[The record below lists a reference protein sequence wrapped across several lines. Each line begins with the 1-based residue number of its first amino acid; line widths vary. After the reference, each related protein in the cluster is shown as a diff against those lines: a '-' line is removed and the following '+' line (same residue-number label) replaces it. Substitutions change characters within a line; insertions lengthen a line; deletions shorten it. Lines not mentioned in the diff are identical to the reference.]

1 MNWRRGILRTLAALI
16 AIAGLAGC
24 GPKDQLDRTVKSTTF
39 SEYNFWLNDD
49 YSQLSPLV
57 QRDYDEAYRE
67 LSLATMTDKA
77 GLSPEEQKLQMLAS
91 INGQTVRNVIIEGF
105 KAEIR
110 RLQVVRADAAKL
122 LIENEALLATPST
135 PAQISAMKMTIESIH
150 AHLTL
155 LDHQIVPLQQ
165 RIDELSKR
173 AQP

>member
-16 AIAGLAGC
+16 AIVGLAGC
-24 GPKDQLDRTVKSTTF
+24 GPKDQLDLTVKSATF

-57 QRDYDEAYRE
+57 QRDYDESYRE
-67 LSLATMTDKA
+67 LSLATMTDKS
-77 GLSPEEQKLQMLAS
+77 GLSPEDQKLQTLAS
-91 INGQTVRNVIIEGF
+91 INGQTVRTVIIEGF

-110 RLQVVRADAAKL
+110 RLQVVRADASKL

-135 PAQISAMKMTIESIH
+135 PAQISAMRMTIESIH

-155 LDHQIVPLQQ
+155 LDHQIAPLQQ
-165 RIDELSKR
+165 RIDELSKG